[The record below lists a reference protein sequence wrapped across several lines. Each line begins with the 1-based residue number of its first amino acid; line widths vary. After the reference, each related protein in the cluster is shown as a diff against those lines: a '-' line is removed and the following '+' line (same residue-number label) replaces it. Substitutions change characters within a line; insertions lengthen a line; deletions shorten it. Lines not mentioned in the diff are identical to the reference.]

1 MAGQIYIFDQTGG
14 AKRDFMTDLSAYQN
28 KLAVVTGA
36 GDGIGEMLARKL
48 AAAGMRVGVQDIRE
62 EAASR
67 VASEIGGNAFPLVF
81 DVSDRE
87 ACLAAARK
95 AEPHGPLSLLWI
107 NAGVGVGSPLLT
119 GKAKAIEW
127 GFDVN
132 VRGVIWTAQAF
143 VPLMSDAT
151 GPRHVGITAS
161 SASLRSPEGDFP
173 LYATT
178 KHGTFAVG
186 EALRGELTEQG
197 IGSTILCPGLLN
209 TKIWDGAKARP
220 DRFGGARHI
229 DPSISKMWDEAKT
242 PDVMWPEIKRLIGQG
257 GGYLVCSTDGG
268 ETKAAFEARAKEI
281 SSGIVEV

>member
-1 MAGQIYIFDQTGG
+1 
-14 AKRDFMTDLSAYQN
+14 MTDLIDFKD
-28 KLAVVTGA
+28 KLAIVTGA

-48 AAAGMRVGVQDIRE
+48 AECGLRVGVQDIRPD
-62 EAASR
+62 AAAR
-67 VASEIGGNAFPLVF
+67 VAHSIGEQAFPLAF

-87 ACLAAARK
+87 ACLAAA
-95 AEPHGPLSLLWI
+95 AETERHGPLNLLWI
-107 NAGVGVGSPLLT
+107 NAGVGVGSPILT
-119 GKAKAIEW
+119 GKQNAIEW
-127 GFDVN
+127 GLDVN

-143 VPLMSDAT
+143 VPLMQNAD

-161 SASLRSPEGDFP
+161 SASLRAPTGDFP

-186 EALRGELTEQG
+186 EALRDELAVQG
-197 IGSTILCPGLLN
+197 IDTTILCPGLLN

-220 DRFGGARHI
+220 DRFGGARHM
-229 DPSISKMWDEAKT
+229 DPSISKMWDEAKR
-242 PDVMWPEIKRLIGQG
+242 PDVMWPEIARTVGQG